1 MIIGNVSIDP
11 RRVTEAKLVPYK
23 RGFILNI
30 SVMYGNT
37 LTDTQAQFVDIDD
50 AVIALAKLD
59 AACYKGPLADAIASD
74 RLEEEEIDGEQEKI
88 GFK

>member
-23 RGFILNI
+23 KGFILNI
-30 SVMYGNT
+30 SIMYGNT
-37 LTDTQAQFVDIDD
+37 LTDTQSEFADYED
-50 AVIALAKLD
+50 ALIAFMKLD
-59 AACYKGPLADAIASD
+59 DACYKGPLSDAIASE
-74 RLEEEEIDGEQEKI
+74 RLEDEDSDDEQSKI